1 MFGAMWSTVDCPFM
15 LAENFVHE
23 MAHQKLYGI
32 GIFKEHCTGL
42 IANDPGEGFRSPVLD
57 YPRPMTAIVHAVYSY
72 MYVIARVGMCVGM
85 RAAVEVACVNVVA
98 VAPVVVDGIARV
110 AMCVDMRGG
119 AIRMVL
125 VVGVPMIGVSRGVLV
140 VRVRDVGV
148 IRVIGVIV
156 GVQVGMGITV
166 HVQVLTA
173 IRVILVPGGIVV
185 DVGVVDV
192 PPSE

>member
-72 MYVIARVGMCVGM
+72 MYVTALDLAILEQEPSGPRRDSIVL
-85 RAAVEVACVNVVA
+85 RLDVNVGRLE
-98 VAPVVVDGIARV
+98 DGRAEMHGNLRLDAEGEQFFAGFYAWLNELIAQGR
-110 AMCVDMRGG
+110 
-119 AIRMVL
+119 AI
-125 VVGVPMIGVSRGVLV
+125 VSAGVLA
-140 VRVRDVGV
+140 R
-148 IRVIGVIV
+148 
-156 GVQVGMGITV
+156 
-166 HVQVLTA
+166 
-173 IRVILVPGGIVV
+173 
-185 DVGVVDV
+185 
-192 PPSE
+192 